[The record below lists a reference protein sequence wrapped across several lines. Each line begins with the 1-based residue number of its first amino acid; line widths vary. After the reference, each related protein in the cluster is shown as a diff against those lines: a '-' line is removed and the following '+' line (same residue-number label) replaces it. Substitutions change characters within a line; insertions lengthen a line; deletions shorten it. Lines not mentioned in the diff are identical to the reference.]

1 MFFITG
7 LEKDGKQL
15 KNGKPDYGCTR
26 TFGYRETEG
35 SAEAALNMNMA
46 DMHECVYEYAV
57 IEDIPEGKVVGRN
70 DRRRWFQW
78 DYVKKGFFAIKKP
91 NPYDVTENFALK

>member
-15 KNGKPDYGCTR
+15 KNGKPDYGCIR

-46 DMHECVYEYAV
+46 DM
-57 IEDIPEGKVVGRN
+57 
-70 DRRRWFQW
+70 RR
-78 DYVKKGFFAIKKP
+78 
-91 NPYDVTENFALK
+91 